1 MTVHAFH
8 FSSSLG
14 SLPTFAVL
22 HTKPTSNRGASGGN
36 ADKAPIR
43 CNSSNGCFNAEGTRQ
58 LTRFSLGGFQ
68 VRSNAASAGDN
79 RR

>member
-1 MTVHAFH
+1 MAWLAILRSKTMTVHAFH

-36 ADKAPIR
+36 AD
-43 CNSSNGCFNAEGTRQ
+43 
-58 LTRFSLGGFQ
+58 L
-68 VRSNAASAGDN
+68 AADSFIG
-79 RR
+79 